1 MLLAIAGMGL
11 PELETAHMHAH
22 VHTCRSPI
30 IVSRRF
36 LGASEPHSKRTWR
49 CRSTAPTSICKARQ
63 PGRSALLRALSL
75 SLSSFLFLSPCLQEL
90 AEFRRLLTSTSSLRR
105 RAPRLRQL
113 LPNCTSALPGS
124 CEEQLCLEHRWPEK
138 SQKSS
143 DVLWA
148 SVCLPATGA
157 GAAGL
162 SSEPPA
168 PQEAPGSAAVT
179 EVSEAERRK
188 PALSF
193 KSFASSCLDLIRDSI
208 T

>member
-1 MLLAIAGMGL
+1 MQVAHHSLSAISW
-11 PELETAHMHAH
+11 
-22 VHTCRSPI
+22 C
-30 IVSRRF
+30 
-36 LGASEPHSKRTWR
+36 LGAALEEDFALQVHRPDQHLQSASARAKRPSS
-49 CRSTAPTSICKARQ
+49 RS
-63 PGRSALLRALSL
+63 LSL